1 MTEDFSGKY
10 NWDGKTILIVEDD
23 ISSIFYLKEIL
34 KDSGVDLLFAEDGK
48 KAISV
53 FKDHSEINLIL
64 MDIQLPVLNG
74 YETTRKIKSLNPN
87 LPVIAQTAYA
97 MPEERIKCLEA
108 GCNDYLAKP
117 LDPNLLLQKISVLI

>member
-1 MTEDFSGKY
+1 MTEDFLGKY

-97 MPEERIKCLEA
+97 MPEEKIKCLEA

-117 LDPNLLLQKISVLI
+117 LDPKILLQKISVLI

>member
-1 MTEDFSGKY
+1 MTEDFLGKY

-34 KDSGVDLLFAEDGK
+34 KDSGVDLLIAEDGK
-48 KAISV
+48 KAISI

>member
-97 MPEERIKCLEA
+97 MPEEKIKCLEA

-117 LDPNLLLQKISVLI
+117 LDPKILLQKISVLI